1 MSLLSDFPL
10 STFLKIPSFW
20 LDKGEG
26 RAGACEQK
34 FKWLQA
40 HFYFILFDVFFL
52 LCVFLPVGGGV
63 PVVGRMVQ
71 LVLLLQELWWRSE
84 ESGETLSY
92 PEVAWRRSYRA
103 ALRYL

>member
-26 RAGACEQK
+26 REGACEQK

-40 HFYFILFDVFFL
+40 HFYFIYFPLLSPEICLMFFL
-52 LCVFLPVGGGV
+52 LCLFPCRRRCSSGGENG
-63 PVVGRMVQ
+63 PTGPPAPGAVV
-71 LVLLLQELWWRSE
+71 E
-84 ESGETLSY
+84 E
-92 PEVAWRRSYRA
+92 
-103 ALRYL
+103 